1 MTTEEGVPKP
11 DIEEYQGY
19 KIGDEVEYHPTGSS
33 VTSTGNIRSIITH
46 TKEAGTSP
54 HNVKADEEHPRFVIE
69 NDKTHKVT
77 AYKFE
82 ALVRKVG
89 TEE

>member
-1 MTTEEGVPKP
+1 MTTEEGVPKA
-11 DIEEYQGY
+11 DIQEYEGY
-19 KIGDEVEYHPTGSS
+19 KIGEHVEYHPTGSS
-33 VTSTGNIRSIITH
+33 VTSTGVIKSIITH

-82 ALVRKVG
+82 ALVRKAAS
-89 TEE
+89 EE